1 MNWSKVIVMFFWH
14 YFNYFQITRPKLTTS
29 RYGEDKVLIV
39 LNLFSFSY
47 TSIQYTDKQIGFDIL
62 SIKVDKTRKMNGCI
76 EMFVLFCSWP
86 RFDLEGTGDLPTNV
100 APSTPKHL
108 RNRAS
113 QGRRQTLL
121 VQKKRLFKCPFLLQS
136 TSWLTVRFILDYNT
150 FSNFLIKIW
159 SNFADFI
166 KEESFC
172 RQQSFDLAIMY
183 EINEGVF
190 FYKCWVRQ
198 YVC

>member
-1 MNWSKVIVMFFWH
+1 MRAK
-14 YFNYFQITRPKLTTS
+14 RPTSQWIDTFRVLTFKLRS
-29 RYGEDKVLIV
+29 QD
-39 LNLFSFSY
+39 
-47 TSIQYTDKQIGFDIL
+47 L
-62 SIKVDKTRKMNGCI
+62 SLQQVDTAKI
-76 EMFVLFCSWP
+76 SWP
-86 RFDLEGTGDLPTNV
+86 RFDLKGTWDLPTNV
-100 APSTPKHL
+100 APSTPMHL

-136 TSWLTVRFILDYNT
+136 TSWLTVRFLLDYNT
-150 FSNFLIKIW
+150 SSNFWIKIW

-190 FYKCWVRQ
+190 FTSVECDSMYVRCVGS
-198 YVC
+198 YISMNNV